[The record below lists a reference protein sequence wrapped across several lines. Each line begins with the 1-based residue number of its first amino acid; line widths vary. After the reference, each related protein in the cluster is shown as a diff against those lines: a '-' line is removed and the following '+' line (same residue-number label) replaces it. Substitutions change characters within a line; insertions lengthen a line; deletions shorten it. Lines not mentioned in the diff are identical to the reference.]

1 MTSTAIWLERIQY
14 RLSNMADQHNH
25 GPQSQYLGAILDA
38 QSRIGNLAATEAR
51 KIDRKRSRVSMMQQ
65 LSGNVP
71 PSLWGIRDAS
81 GALIEID
88 AMHGSYYDTSRQAK
102 ASLVDYLEGVFAS
115 SGRDAMYDVSHDLR
129 VAPVYA
135 SLQ

>member
-1 MTSTAIWLERIQY
+1 MTSASIWLNRIQY
-14 RLSNMADQHNH
+14 RLSEMADQHNH
-25 GPQSQYLGAILDA
+25 GPQTQYLGAILDA
-38 QSRIGNLAATEAR
+38 QAIIGHLAAVEAR
-51 KIDRKRSRVSMMQQ
+51 KIDRKRSKVSMMQQ

-71 PSLWGIRDAS
+71 PSLWAIRDAS

-88 AMHGSYYDTSRQAK
+88 AMHGSYYDTPRQAK
-102 ASLVDYLEGVFAS
+102 ASLVDCLEGVFAS

-135 SLQ
+135 SLR

>member
-1 MTSTAIWLERIQY
+1 MTSTALWLGRIQY

-25 GPQSQYLGAILDA
+25 GLQTQYLGAILDA
-38 QSRIGNLAATEAR
+38 QDIIGNLAAAEAR
-51 KIDRKRSRVSMMQQ
+51 KIERKRSNVTMMQQ

-81 GALIEID
+81 GDLIEID
-88 AMHGSYYDTSRQAK
+88 SMHGTYYDTPRQAK
-102 ASLVDYLEGVFAS
+102 ASLVDYLEGVFSS